1 MPCCRA
7 RRLPVPPACC
17 LLPHPSA
24 ALLTAPPPS
33 LPWPCPTWSAPAG
46 KEMQLLRA
54 KALECVSLVGLAVG
68 KERFG

>member
-1 MPCCRA
+1 MVLVAGCQ
-7 RRLPVPPACC
+7 RLDC
-17 LLPHPSA
+17 
-24 ALLTAPPPS
+24 ALLLSQCARVPARCAYTAPPSARPS
-33 LPWPCPTWSAPAG
+33 TPAG

>member
-1 MPCCRA
+1 MLSEWAEHGRNAEPPALAGVALASYRPRA
-7 RRLPVPPACC
+7 LYQRSAPAPPACC
-17 LLPHPSA
+17 R
-24 ALLTAPPPS
+24 
-33 LPWPCPTWSAPAG
+33 AG